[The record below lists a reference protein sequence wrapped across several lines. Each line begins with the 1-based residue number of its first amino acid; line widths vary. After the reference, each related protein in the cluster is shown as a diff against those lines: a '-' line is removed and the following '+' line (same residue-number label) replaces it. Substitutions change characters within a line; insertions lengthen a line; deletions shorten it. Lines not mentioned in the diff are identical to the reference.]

1 MREIS
6 THPKAGEAPCRS
18 MTVPAPYRPRGGGRD
33 VARFEFH
40 WEDQVNLLLDPE
52 TARDFHDRTLPGDA
66 RKMAHFQSVCGP
78 RFCSMRIS
86 HDIRAEAHKE
96 GMAAMA
102 EKYRE
107 GGDLYV
113 PVSTDEGARNGKRR
127 PG

>member
-1 MREIS
+1 
-6 THPKAGEAPCRS
+6 

-78 RFCSMRIS
+78 KFCSMRIS
-86 HDIRAEAHKE
+86 HDIRAEAQQQ